1 MVLTTY
7 LNIQGHIMR
16 HEEGATYKLDVYF
29 NPEASSG
36 DVTDT
41 EWKDLGRMIRTSRGK
56 LCHSVIPRG
65 FLDEETM
72 EDTFA
77 IMMLY
82 GMTKSRTQGFRPVLI
97 GFALLE
103 YDSDEPKEI
112 YLNALCGN
120 ADIRN
125 PPEGRR
131 LSPGKILMVQLEWL
145 ARSMKFHTIKLS
157 ALSYVINYYRKLGF
171 RHVKNCKNAKNGLA
185 RKNKSNEVIE
195 KDKDVLSAAR
205 KFAQH
210 KFKSEDDVE
219 DAFLIEM
226 ARHFKSLGTDEEQLD
241 DVARQLTK
249 EYQQRGILFRVENGI
264 IVPRKRDNSRLD
276 KSIEKRM
283 KRSNTGTYDFLS
295 LLRKKGFAVECEDE
309 NRGIRGDLEKDS
321 DGDYGMGCS
330 ADGYTMRKCLNRFA
344 PPPAVSNPG
353 LDKYSPTIKYN
364 MPGGTRKRKHS
375 SKKRSRGTRKKMPWA
390 GWAKLAPK
398 GKARTTMKR
407 KCGKK
412 CFLGPKKSFPVCAK
426 GTCKVNKK
434 GLWAAYI
441 RAREWGK
448 KPSSYKGRGHPRHRR
463 SVYKR
468 VANKATAALRRRG
481 VHVKKSRR
489 RR

>member
-1 MVLTTY
+1 MVVTTY
-7 LNIQGHIMR
+7 LNIQGNVMR
-16 HEEGATYKLDVYF
+16 HKEGAAYKLDVFF
-29 NPEASSG
+29 NPEASLEDTSN
-36 DVTDT
+36 T

-65 FLDEETM
+65 FLDQDTID
-72 EDTFA
+72 DTFA

-82 GMTKSRTQGFRPVLI
+82 GMTKSRTQVSRPVLI

-103 YDSDEPKEI
+103 YDSDEPKEL

-125 PPEGRR
+125 PPAGRR
-131 LSPGKILMVQLEWL
+131 LSPGRILMVQLEWL
-145 ARSMKFHTIKLS
+145 ARRMKFNVIKLS
-157 ALSYVINYYRKLGF
+157 ALSYVINYYRKIGF
-171 RHVKNCKNAKNGLA
+171 RHVKTCKSTKEGLA
-185 RKNKSNEVIE
+185 RKNKSNVVIE
-195 KDKDVLSAAR
+195 KDKDIVALAQQ
-205 KFAQH
+205 FAKH
-210 KFKSEDDVE
+210 KFTSDDDVE

-226 ARHFKSLGTDEEQLD
+226 ARDIQMLGTDKEKLD
-241 DVARQLTK
+241 YVARELTR
-249 EYQQRGILFRVENGI
+249 EYQQRDILFRVEEGK
-264 IVPRKRDNSRLD
+264 IVPYKKGNARLD

-283 KRSNTGTYDFLS
+283 KRHNTSAYQFLS
-295 LLRKKGFAVECEDE
+295 LLRKRGFAVECEDGP
-309 NRGIRGDLEKDS
+309 RGRRGDLERDS

-344 PPPAVSNPG
+344 PPPAVSDPG
-353 LDKYSPTIKYN
+353 LEKYSPTIKYN
-364 MPGGTRKRKHS
+364 MPGGTRRR
-375 SKKRSRGTRKKMPWA
+375 SKSNRRTKKKMPWA

-398 GKARTTMKR
+398 GRQRTTMKR
-407 KCGKK
+407 NCGKK

-481 VHVKKSRR
+481 VHVKSTRR
-489 RR
+489 RRRR